1 MKAATPN
8 IFAKATTDAL
18 SYRVSGLIAKG
29 MQPFGSP
36 VLLGNG
42 MVGQALVGY
51 DKAISTSA
59 TLGAIEVE
67 LKAISA
73 TLSHHLAGQK

>member
-1 MKAATPN
+1 MEHITSYV
-8 IFAKATTDAL
+8 FAKATPDEL
-18 SYRVSGLIAKG
+18 SDRVSGLIAKG
-29 MQPFGSP
+29 MRPFGSP
-36 VLLGNG
+36 VLLDNG
-42 MVGQALVGY
+42 MVGQALVSY

-73 TLSHHLAGQK
+73 TLSRHLTGQ